1 MTGGARQITPRPST
15 VFVSLIAVHCLVA
28 AGLLYFALVKRGHIQ
43 HACGI
48 ALVIWIQMIYKTV
61 KRWRLLRYGE
71 EIRRRTEEI
80 VTPPT
85 IDPH

>member
-1 MTGGARQITPRPST
+1 
-15 VFVSLIAVHCLVA
+15 VFVSIVGVECLVA
-28 AGLLYFALVKRGHIQ
+28 VALLHFALIKRGHIQ
-43 HACGI
+43 DACGI
-48 ALVIWIQMIYKTV
+48 AFVIWVQMIYKTV

-71 EIRRRTEEI
+71 EIQQQMQET